1 MSNEQRTALY
11 SFMTAA
17 LAAAGAFGLIT
28 ADEVA
33 SYGVAGVALLGA
45 ASQLLSA
52 IKTWKQRGESAKVA
66 LRFDG
71 TNAENAEAFARALRE
86 LQGRNLM

>member
-1 MSNEQRTALY
+1 MTNEQRTALY
-11 SFMTAA
+11 GFMTAA

-33 SYGVAGVALLGA
+33 SYGIAGVALLGA

-52 IKTWKQRGESAKVA
+52 VKTWKQRPAKA
-66 LRFDG
+66 
-71 TNAENAEAFARALRE
+71 TTE
-86 LQGRNLM
+86 